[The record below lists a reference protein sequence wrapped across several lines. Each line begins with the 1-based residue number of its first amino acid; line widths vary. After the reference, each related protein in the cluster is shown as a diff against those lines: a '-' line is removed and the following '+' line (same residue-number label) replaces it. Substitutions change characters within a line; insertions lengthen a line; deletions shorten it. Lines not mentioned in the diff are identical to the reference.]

1 MSVNNAN
8 EKEVSAKGSPKPST
22 PENISAIVDTNSS
35 VTEVNSADSPIEL
48 ASQEYDNSGPLQKDS
63 NTTIKSSKKNKG
75 QMTFDDFK
83 SVKVVPSNEDDGSLR
98 RSHRI
103 KVSVLKKKEDDVI
116 KEQKRIY
123 DLERESELTKLQPK
137 LKKPKTKKQ
146 PKIKVKVK
154 MKLNKEDETKK
165 ASAETE
171 KDGNS
176 EASSTTSKPLRAI
189 KPKKLTKEDKPKV
202 YKPRSQISMDLLHLK
217 ATLTRIN
224 EKDLYTKNWCSATPI
239 RNQSHNLEENK
250 DIKLNEVW
258 KEEFSHFLKPLP
270 YAGKIIKTMSFINK
284 FKMFLDSNELQTLSF
299 QDFENGLNLNEST
312 KEISQIKHCQDK
324 MNYLFY
330 SLLRL
335 LFDNNI
341 KAANFNHFMSLGHPF
356 SRYITMLRRNCFEW
370 GIVKEW
376 RDIESGGF
384 FTTGLDKIGLLIL
397 KPMDKVIILDSL
409 VTYLLAQCPSVHDM
423 IQTINYDKKDLGIKD
438 ESFYASRYLLEGPEK
453 TLENYGS
460 LCDQVIFHLDRKRVN
475 MIKKKR
481 AMKDDFKEQCKVL
494 RECKDILKNIS
505 PDEDK
510 NKIMISL
517 YDKWLVLFEGLIL
530 DNPLSDP
537 YDNDLYTLRLLDF
550 FIGTVPEVGEFY
562 LPQLHVLQPSSDF
575 NIFKDVVSLLRLFE
589 KFETNQI
596 DTMSLF
602 EEFHNTV
609 SNQFKMLY
617 YDKTNILYELLGNT
631 ELKVNSNNNWFEI
644 CNDTKSLQLFIDALN
659 KIISDSTAD
668 STLTNLIHTPEK
680 ANTKQHFIILK
691 DYLTKII
698 KILKEIEKSI
708 ELSKTITP
716 VRGRLRDSSRRE
728 IKPIAKETSSL
739 YDDEELEDAGMEP
752 VEEPAD
758 EDYDIQEDAL
768 SEYEEEEEDK
778 TTKAEQKVKDDL
790 NSNIPVLDEQVTLNN
805 GRSRRSRRSYK

>member
-1 MSVNNAN
+1 MSVFNGDV
-8 EKEVSAKGSPKPST
+8 KEAPTEGSSKSST
-22 PENISAIVDTNSS
+22 PENASSTVDTNSS

-48 ASQEYDNSGPLQKDS
+48 ASQEYENSEPSEKDPNPTSKPL
-63 NTTIKSSKKNKG
+63 KKNKG

-83 SVKVVPSNEDDGSLR
+83 SVKVVPSNEDNGSLR

-116 KEQKRIY
+116 KEQKRVH
-123 DLERESELTKLQPK
+123 DLEREAELNKLQPK
-137 LKKPKTKKQ
+137 VKKAKTKKQ

-154 MKLNKEDETKK
+154 MKLSEEDETKK
-165 ASAETE
+165 ASADSK
-171 KDGNS
+171 KDGKS
-176 EASSTTSKPLRAI
+176 EVSTINNKPLKPT
-189 KPKKLTKEDKPKV
+189 KPKKVTKEEKPKV

-284 FKMFLDSNELQTLSF
+284 FKKFLNSNELLTLSF

-312 KEISQIKHCQDK
+312 KEISHIKHCQDK

-341 KAANFNHFMSLGHPF
+341 KAATFNHFMSLGHPF

-376 RDIESGGF
+376 RDIETGGF
-384 FTTGLDKIGLLIL
+384 FTTGLDKMGLLIL
-397 KPMDKVIILDSL
+397 KPIDKVIILDSL
-409 VTYLLAQCPSVHDM
+409 VTYLLAHCPSVHDM

-505 PDEDK
+505 PNEDK

-530 DNPLSDP
+530 DNPLSNP

-562 LPQLHVLQPSSDF
+562 LPQLHVLQPSNDF
-575 NIFKDVVSLLRLFE
+575 NIFRDVESLLRLFE
-589 KFETNQI
+589 RFETNQI

-602 EEFHNTV
+602 EEFHGTV

-617 YDKTNILYELLGNT
+617 YDKTNILYGLLGNT
-631 ELKVNSNNNWFEI
+631 ESQVNSSNNWFEI
-644 CNDTKSLQLFIDALN
+644 CNDTKSLQLFIDALD
-659 KIISDSTAD
+659 KTISDSTAD
-668 STLTNLIHTPEK
+668 SALTNLIHTPEK
-680 ANTKQHFIILK
+680 SNTKQHFIILK
-691 DYLTKII
+691 EYLTKII
-698 KILKEIEKSI
+698 KIFQEIEKSI
-708 ELSKTITP
+708 ELAKTITP

-728 IKPIAKETSSL
+728 IKPITKEPSNL
-739 YDDEELEDAGMEP
+739 YDDEEFEDVGMEP
-752 VEEPAD
+752 DEEPAD

-778 TTKAEQKVKDDL
+778 TTKDEQKVKDDL
-790 NSNIPVLDEQVTLNN
+790 KSNIPVLEEQAMLNN
-805 GRSRRSRRSYK
+805 GRSTRSRRSYK